1 MKNKNQMQADDN
13 FIDQKIAE
21 AFGYGDQQLAE
32 ELDRAVA
39 AAKEQPPT
47 APEGELQRIINR
59 LDRKS
64 AAKHRKSRM
73 KKMVKMLIAAAVLG
87 VMMVGGS
94 SWVGAKRYYTYEERD
109 KENLPDT
116 VVFNNNENILI
127 DDSGAESAYREIAEE
142 LNIDVLELSYLPEGM
157 SFNSI
162 TETKKRYILEFED
175 GTGKLFFDQG
185 WHDKPNSLSYV
196 SDIKKSHIVYNSYLN
211 KELFVYEYKLE
222 DGGVQ
227 YSVRIKEED
236 QYYFLEGIDVKDFDE
251 IVRGIKPYENK

>member
-64 AAKHRKSRM
+64 AAKRRKSRM

-94 SWVGAKRYYTYEERD
+94 SWVGAKRYYTYDLRD
-109 KENLPDT
+109 KENLED
-116 VVFNNNENILI
+116 VIVFNNNESNLI
-127 DDSGAESAYREIAEE
+127 DDSGAERAYKQIADR
-142 LNIDVLELSYLPEGM
+142 LNIEVLQLSYLPEGM
-157 SFNSI
+157 IFNSL
-162 TETKKRYILEFED
+162 TETKTRCMLAFEND
-175 GTGKLFFDQG
+175 TGKLFFDQG
-185 WHDKPNSLSYV
+185 LNDKPSSLSYV
-196 SDIKKSHIVYNSYLN
+196 SEEGKSHKVYNYYLDQNLIVYQ
-211 KELFVYEYKLE
+211 YELE
-222 DGGVQ
+222 DGGTQ
-227 YSVRIKEED
+227 FSVRIKRD
-236 QYYFLEGIDVKDFDE
+236 KQYYFLEGIDVKEFDK
-251 IVRGIKPYENK
+251 IVQGIKPYNN

>member
-73 KKMVKMLIAAAVLG
+73 KKMVKMLIVVAVLG

-109 KENLPDT
+109 KTNLQDAI
-116 VVFNNNENILI
+116 VFNNSDDNLI
-127 DDSGAESAYREIAEE
+127 DDSGAESAYKKIAEE

-157 SFNSI
+157 TFNSI
-162 TETKKRYILEFED
+162 AETKKRYILEFKD
-175 GTGKLFFDQG
+175 GIGKLFFDQG

-196 SDIKKSHIVYNSYLN
+196 SDIEKSHKVYNSYLN
-211 KELFVYEYKLE
+211 KELLVYEYELE

-227 YSVRIKEED
+227 FSVRIKEED
-236 QYYFLEGIDVKDFDE
+236 QYYFLEGIDVEDFDE
-251 IVRGIKPYENK
+251 IVRGIRPYENK

>member
-73 KKMVKMLIAAAVLG
+73 KKMVKMLIVAAVLG

-109 KENLPDT
+109 KTNLQDAI
-116 VVFNNNENILI
+116 VFN
-127 DDSGAESAYREIAEE
+127 
-142 LNIDVLELSYLPEGM
+142 
-157 SFNSI
+157 
-162 TETKKRYILEFED
+162 
-175 GTGKLFFDQG
+175 
-185 WHDKPNSLSYV
+185 
-196 SDIKKSHIVYNSYLN
+196 
-211 KELFVYEYKLE
+211 
-222 DGGVQ
+222 
-227 YSVRIKEED
+227 
-236 QYYFLEGIDVKDFDE
+236 
-251 IVRGIKPYENK
+251 

>member
-39 AAKEQPPT
+39 AAKEQPST

-64 AAKHRKSRM
+64 AAKRRKSRM
-73 KKMVKMLIAAAVLG
+73 KKMLIAAAVLG

-94 SWVGAKRYYTYEERD
+94 SWVGAKRYYKYETRENTVIDSEVIFNSSTDNLIDNSEAVSAYEEIA
-109 KENLPDT
+109 KELKI
-116 VVFNNNENILI
+116 E
-127 DDSGAESAYREIAEE
+127 
-142 LNIDVLELSYLPEGM
+142 VLQLSYLPDGM
-157 SFNSI
+157 IFRSL
-162 TETKKRYILEFED
+162 TKARKRYVIEYGD

-185 WHDKPNSLSYV
+185 LNDKPSSLSYV
-196 SDIKKSHIVYNSYLN
+196 SDIKKSHKVYNSYLGQD
-211 KELFVYEYKLE
+211 LIVYQYELE
-222 DGGVQ
+222 DGGTQ
-227 YSVRIKEED
+227 FSVRIKKD
-236 QYYFLEGIDVKDFDE
+236 KQYYFLEGIDVKDIDK
-251 IVRGIKPYENK
+251 IVQGIKPYNN